1 MGLEVPLD
9 VDIETAAASIRRRH
23 PLAESFIKA

>member
-9 VDIETAAASIRRRH
+9 VDIETAAATIRRRD
-23 PLAESFIKA
+23 PLVETFINA